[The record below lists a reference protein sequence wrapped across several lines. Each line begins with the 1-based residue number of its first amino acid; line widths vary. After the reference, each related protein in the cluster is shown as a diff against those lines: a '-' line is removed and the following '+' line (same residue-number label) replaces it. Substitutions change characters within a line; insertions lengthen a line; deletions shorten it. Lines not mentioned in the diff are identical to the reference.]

1 MEESHDEKQKEEAI
15 ETIFSYPIRKKDKI
29 TSFQCTFVF
38 VHLSIADE
46 HV

>member
-29 TSFQCTFVF
+29 TSFQCTFV
-38 VHLSIADE
+38 HLSIADE